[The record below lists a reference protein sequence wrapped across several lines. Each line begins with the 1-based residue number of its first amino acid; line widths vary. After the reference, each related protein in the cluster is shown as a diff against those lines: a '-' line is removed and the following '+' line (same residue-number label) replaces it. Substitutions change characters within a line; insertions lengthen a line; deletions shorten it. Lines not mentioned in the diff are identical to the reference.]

1 MLTISELAKR
11 YDLAESTARYYC
23 KRFRQFLPHVGT
35 GKRRRYLETGV
46 PVFED
51 ILAAMQKNKNA
62 NAVEVYLQSKYTQ
75 TGASPAAMAKAGPVA
90 GPAAAM
96 HVTPGG
102 LQQDLLEQQTRAL
115 VRIADA
121 LECLVGRDKTAGA
134 PETVASGQAEQG
146 RELASL
152 REEVQEL
159 RTLQL
164 DAERLHQNDL
174 EQLRKWLARLGRERK
189 EN

>member
-35 GKRRRYLETGV
+35 GKRRRYLESGV
-46 PVFED
+46 PIFED

-62 NAVEVYLQSKYTQ
+62 NAVEVFLQSKYSQAGISGTPVK
-75 TGASPAAMAKAGPVA
+75 TGPVA
-90 GPAAAM
+90 GAPAETAVAA
-96 HVTPGG
+96 GG
-102 LQQDLLEQQTRAL
+102 VQQDVLEQQTRAL

-121 LECLVGRDKTAGA
+121 LESLVRQDKVPGVA
-134 PETVASGQAEQG
+134 ENASGGVAEQS

-152 REEVQEL
+152 REEVKEL

-174 EQLRKWLARLGRERK
+174 EQLRKWLTRLGRERK
-189 EN
+189 EI

>member
-1 MLTISELAKR
+1 MLTISELARR

-35 GKRRRYLETGV
+35 GKRRRYLESSV

-62 NAVEVYLQSKYTQ
+62 NAVEVFLQTKYSPS
-75 TGASPAAMAKAGPVA
+75 GAGSGTDGGAPASSPGSA
-90 GPAAAM
+90 
-96 HVTPGG
+96 PGFG
-102 LQQDLLEQQTRAL
+102 KTLEQQELLRQQTSVL
-115 VRIADA
+115 SRIADA
-121 LECLVGRDKTAGA
+121 LESLVRQDILPAGQ
-134 PETVASGQAEQG
+134 ETVPARFAAQE
-146 RELASL
+146 REVASL
-152 REEVQEL
+152 REEVKEL
-159 RTLQL
+159 RTLQI

-174 EQLRKWLARLGRERK
+174 EQLRKWLGRLGRERK